1 MATKFTSSKY
11 GEVVRIGLEEYIKT
25 GKLSS
30 LEKLSE
36 NYIMNN
42 LKVAKYVAFGPEP
55 IFAYIVAKETEIKI
69 IRIIMVGKLNN
80 VDTSVIRERV
90 REVYA

>member
-1 MATKFTSSKY
+1 MRA
-11 GEVVRIGLEEYIKT
+11 GLAQV
-25 GKLSS
+25 SR
-30 LEKLSE
+30 
-36 NYIMNN
+36 N
-42 LKVAKYVAFGPEP
+42 
-55 IFAYIVAKETEIKI
+55 KETEIKI

>member
-1 MATKFTSSKY
+1 MAVKFTSSKY
-11 GEVVRIGLEEYIKT
+11 SEIVRIGLEEYIKN

-30 LEKLSE
+30 LEKLSD
-36 NYIMNN
+36 NYILNK
-42 LKVAKYVAFGPEP
+42 LKVAKYVTFGPQP
-55 IFAYIVAKETEIKI
+55 IFAYIAAKETEIKI

-80 VDTSVIRERV
+80 IGTSVIRERV